1 LTGAGAVCGDTLPFP
16 HRFNE
21 APALQRLG
29 ACLTDDAA
37 KRAVERAV
45 GTEEGALR

>member
-1 LTGAGAVCGDTLPFP
+1 LTGAGAVCGDIP

-37 KRAVERAV
+37 KRAIERAV